1 MPSSRLLDATALAR
15 NERLTFSFQFASMAI
30 VYYDWILTLS
40 DEITYV
46 WRSRWRISTLFYI
59 FCRYALVANVLYSLS
74 IMKEPRLLK
83 VGSNT
88 ADSSK
93 YCPISCDTGYVISGI
108 LSLLGHAGIIA
119 VWGLR
124 TYAICDKNKYVA
136 GVLGLSGSVT
146 LVLLIVRTPFSR
158 CKGPVHLHGI
168 RGAISASMIFFDV
181 TAFLLATHRAWVTMR
196 ENRKTQIKIKSSAN
210 DIILSQGNAIFPPV
224 WLGFTRLMNGF
235 KLPLS
240 GLLTARFLL
249 RLRRWQEEEK
259 NDEACLSLPRF
270 AVSGSGEAS
279 GSASLPQFGGLHSTG
294 SILDE
299 LGGDIGPRQSSL
311 DSVELDR
318 DTESVDDVVG
328 SYASTEL
335 DVPMRSSS
343 IIRKGKRRSDSPP
356 AIDRSCG
363 SEVQSASARRATFVD
378 PEGPS
383 SAGPSYLRGRAR
395 PPGSRI
401 SR

>member
-30 VYYDWILTLS
+30 VYYDWILTLP

-74 IMKEPRLLK
+74 IMKEPRLL
-83 VGSNT
+83 N
-88 ADSSK
+88 
-93 YCPISCDTGYVISGI
+93 CDTGYVISGI

-210 DIILSQGNAIFPPV
+210 DIILSQGLLYMAPVFVLSVSSLAMNFPV

-259 NDEACLSLPRF
+259 HDEACLSLPRF

-343 IIRKGKRRSDSPP
+343 IVRKGKRRSDSPP
-356 AIDRSCG
+356 AIDRSSG
-363 SEVQSASARRATFVD
+363 SEVQSASARQATFVN
-378 PEGPS
+378 PEGS
-383 SAGPSYLRGRAR
+383 SSVGPSYLRGRAR
-395 PPGSRI
+395 PPASCTSR
-401 SR
+401 